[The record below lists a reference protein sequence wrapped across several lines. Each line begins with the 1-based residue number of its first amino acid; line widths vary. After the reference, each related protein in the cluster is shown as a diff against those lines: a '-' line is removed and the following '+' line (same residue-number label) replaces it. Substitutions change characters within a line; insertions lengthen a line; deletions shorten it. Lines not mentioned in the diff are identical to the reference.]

1 MFDSL
6 KPKFLRKVSSDETNQ
21 LLVERSFS
29 HSDDEGH
36 HDKYKMVYWV
46 NIKKYRRRGSARTKK
61 RERFLFVG
69 VFYIRCCHV
78 ITMEW

>member
-1 MFDSL
+1 MLDSL
-6 KPKFLRKVSSDETNQ
+6 KPKFLRKDSSDETNQ
-21 LLVERSFS
+21 LLIERSFA
-29 HSDDEGH
+29 HSEDEGH

-46 NIKKYRRRGSARTKK
+46 NIKKIRGSARTKEK
-61 RERFLFVG
+61 RVFFFVG